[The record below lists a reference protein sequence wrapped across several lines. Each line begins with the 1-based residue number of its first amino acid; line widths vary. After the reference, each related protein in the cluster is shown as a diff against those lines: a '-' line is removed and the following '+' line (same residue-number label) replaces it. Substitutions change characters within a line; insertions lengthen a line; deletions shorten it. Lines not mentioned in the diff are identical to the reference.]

1 MQLGTIP
8 VYDGSKGKELPPD
21 NADPV
26 AASRAAEVNFGR

>member
-8 VYDGSKGKELPPD
+8 VTDGSKGKELPPD

-26 AASRAAEVNFGR
+26 AVFHAAEVNSGR